1 MALRSRASS
10 PLVRETGGTL
20 ALNLA
25 AVALNFLVVLLLSRL
40 LGADGYGAY
49 AAAFAWATVLCA
61 VAELGLTPLVVR
73 SVTVYEGTQ
82 SWGLLRGLLRRA
94 NQAVLLA
101 SLASAG
107 AGAFAAWIIYH
118 DSPDVLHPVWISL
131 GLVPLIALTT
141 LSRAAMQGLRR
152 VVLGRIPETVEY
164 LVFLVLAASV
174 GHLYGGF
181 SATWAAF
188 LLVCAGLASFGLGVF
203 FLRRSLPAPVRI
215 SERAYDSRVW
225 LRSGAPLV
233 LLSLVLAGGGQL
245 GTILLSVLATP
256 ADAGVFNVAS
266 RITTLISF
274 IMLAASYPLM
284 PAVAR
289 LHVTADAEAMQRVV
303 VRGARGVLVFAVP
316 TAVMLVV
323 TGSTV
328 LSFFGSGFEG
338 GETAIRIMAI
348 GEVVTVLTGYG
359 GVVLVMTGHERDFT
373 RSVVFGTL
381 ANLVLSAALIPAFG
395 INGAAVA
402 TATGVAATNVY
413 ATWLAWQRLRVW
425 TSVLPL
431 RPSRPRARGGRR

>member
-1 MALRSRASS
+1 LRD
-10 PLVRETGGTL
+10 TGGTV

-40 LGADGYGAY
+40 LGANGYGAY

-61 VAELGLTPLVVR
+61 VADLGLTPLVVR
-73 SVTVYEGTQ
+73 SVTVYETTQ

-101 SLASAG
+101 SVATAG
-107 AGAFAAWIIYH
+107 AGAVAAGMIYR
-118 DSPDVLHPVWISL
+118 DSPEVLYPVWVSL

-188 LLVCAGLASFGLGVF
+188 LLVCAGLAAFGLGVF
-203 FLRRSLPAPVRI
+203 FLRRSLPAPVRT
-215 SERAYDSRVW
+215 ADPVYDSRVW
-225 LRSGAPLV
+225 LRSGTPLV
-233 LLSLVLAGGGQL
+233 LLSLVLAAGGQL

-266 RITTLISF
+266 RATTLISF

-289 LHVTADAEAMQRVV
+289 LHVTADAEAMQRIV
-303 VRGARGVLVFAVP
+303 VRAARGVLVVAVP
-316 TAVMLVV
+316 TALVLFLF
-323 TGSTV
+323 GSTV
-328 LSFFGSGFEG
+328 LSLFGSGFEG

-359 GVVLVMTGHERDFT
+359 GVVLVMTGHEREFT
-373 RSVVFGTL
+373 RSVVFGTV
-381 ANLVLSAALIPAFG
+381 ANLAFAAVLIPAYG

-402 TATGVAATNVY
+402 TATGVAATNVWV
-413 ATWLAWQRLRVW
+413 TWLAWQRLRVW
-425 TSVLPL
+425 TAVLPL
-431 RPSRPRARGGRR
+431 RPRLRGSGGRR